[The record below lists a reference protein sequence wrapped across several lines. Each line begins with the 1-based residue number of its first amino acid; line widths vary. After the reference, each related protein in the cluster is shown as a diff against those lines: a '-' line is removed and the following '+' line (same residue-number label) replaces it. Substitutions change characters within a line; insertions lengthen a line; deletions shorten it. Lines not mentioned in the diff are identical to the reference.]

1 MSLTNAERQKR
12 FRQLTMKK
20 RQLKA
25 DLLDCLVA
33 AIDCEQVTDDEFAL
47 PDGRSLK
54 FMRREGEVL
63 VEIIAN
69 EKLQLAIDRAHI
81 RTLYQK

>member
-12 FRQLTMKK
+12 FRQLTLKE

-25 DLLDCLVA
+25 DALDCLVA
-33 AIDCEQVTDDEFAL
+33 AIDCDQVKEQEFLL

-54 FMRREGEVL
+54 FMRRDGEVL
-63 VEIIAN
+63 VEIVVNASM
-69 EKLQLAIDRAHI
+69 QLAIEGARRRLLFED
-81 RTLYQK
+81 